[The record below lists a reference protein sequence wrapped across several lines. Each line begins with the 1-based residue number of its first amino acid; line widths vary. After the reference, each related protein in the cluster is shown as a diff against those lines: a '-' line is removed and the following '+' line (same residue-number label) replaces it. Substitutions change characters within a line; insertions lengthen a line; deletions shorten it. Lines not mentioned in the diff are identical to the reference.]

1 MNHSVIR
8 HCRAAASSFVIAA
21 AAAAAAAD
29 PATNAPVVRRVQLG
43 LTRAIQLH
51 SRDDAVSG
59 LRLGLLGCESRGIDG
74 LSVCLGGNVSTADSS
89 GLLLAGLGNGVD
101 GTHRGVMLSL
111 GVNYARA
118 LDGVSLSLLFG
129 GHVEAVR
136 GVQMG
141 GLCSMNST
149 LSGVA
154 ASAVNLATYRQDGV
168 VLGLA
173 NAAFD
178 QQNGVAVGLVN
189 WAGRKAAGVQAGA
202 FNQAVD
208 GMDGLQLGLFNTAG
222 ELRGVQVGAMNRTS
236 APDSAGAQ
244 IGLVNGAHHAALQIG
259 LLNLAR
265 HLEGVQIGLLNYAED
280 AAVPCLPILNARF

>member
-1 MNHSVIR
+1 M
-8 HCRAAASSFVIAA
+8 AAVKK
-21 AAAAAAAD
+21 
-29 PATNAPVVRRVQLG
+29 RL
-43 LTRAIQLH
+43 AIQIVQAVKDVCGH
-51 SRDDAVSG
+51 DINFIDPSGMIYTSTDETRIGQFHEIGREAARRGETIAVERDDAY
-59 LRLGLLGCESRGIDG
+59 
-74 LSVCLGGNVSTADSS
+74 
-89 GLLLAGLGNGVD
+89 D

-111 GVNYARA
+111 GVNNARV

-168 VLGLA
+168 MLGLA

-178 QQNGVAVGLVN
+178 QQNGVTVGLVN

>member
-21 AAAAAAAD
+21 AAAAAAD
-29 PATNAPVVRRVQLG
+29 PATNAPAVRRVQLG
-43 LTRAIQLH
+43 LTRAVQLH

-59 LRLGLLGCESRGIDG
+59 IRLGLLGCESRGIDG

-111 GVNYARA
+111 GVNNARV
-118 LDGVSLSLLFG
+118 LDGVSLALLFG
-129 GHVEAVR
+129 GHGEAVR

-141 GLCSMNST
+141 GLWSMNST

-154 ASAVNLATYRQDGV
+154 ASAVNFATYRQDGV
-168 VLGLA
+168 V
-173 NAAFD
+173 
-178 QQNGVAVGLVN
+178 VGLVN

-208 GMDGLQLGLFNTAG
+208 GMDGLQLGLFNTAD
-222 ELRGVQVGAMNRTS
+222 ELRGVQIGAMNSAS

-244 IGLVNGAHHAALQIG
+244 IGLVNVAHHATLQIG

-280 AAVPCLPILNARF
+280 ATVPCLPILNARF